1 MELATNK
8 EKKKIRATFPNGEVA
23 FIKLENVMVGV
34 GHEGED
40 LTSCDLIIE
49 GELVA
54 SWEVMDWGG
63 GTMFNGVG
71 GNKYVEGELGE
82 GRHSL
87 DISLNGNI
95 YNSDFLEDVIIK
107 MLDA

>member
-1 MELATNK
+1 MKLAVNK
-8 EKKKIRATFPNGEVA
+8 KKKKIRATFSNGEVA
-23 FIKLENVMVGV
+23 FIQLENIKVID

-40 LTSCDLIIE
+40 LTSCDLIID
-49 GELVA
+49 GEKAA

-63 GTMFNGVG
+63 GTMFKGVG
-71 GNKYVEGELGE
+71 ENKYVEGKLGK

-87 DISLNGNI
+87 DISLDGNI
-95 YNSDFLEDVIIK
+95 YNSDFLEDIIIE

>member
-8 EKKKIRATFPNGEVA
+8 EKKKIRATFPNAERV
-23 FIKLENVMVGV
+23 FIQLENVKVRN

-40 LTSCDLIIE
+40 LTSCDLMINDE
-49 GELVA
+49 KVA

-71 GNKYVEGELGE
+71 ENKYIEGKVKE
-82 GRHSL
+82 GRYSL
-87 DISLNGNI
+87 DISLNGNT
-95 YNSDFLEDVIIK
+95 YNSDYLEEVIEDI
-107 MLDA
+107 LDC

>member
-23 FIKLENVMVGV
+23 FIQLENIKVRG

-40 LTSCDLIIE
+40 LTNCDLIINDE
-49 GELVA
+49 KVA

-63 GTMFNGVG
+63 GTIFHGVG
-71 GNKYVEGELGE
+71 ENQYVKGELGE

-87 DISLNGNI
+87 DISLDGNI
-95 YNSDFLEDVIIK
+95 YNSDFLEDVIIE

>member
-8 EKKKIRATFPNGEVA
+8 EKKKIRATFPNGETVIIQLA
-23 FIKLENVMVGV
+23 NVTVRE

-40 LTSCDLIIE
+40 LVSCDLMIE
-49 GELVA
+49 GEKVA

-63 GTMFNGVG
+63 GTMFHGVG
-71 GNKYVEGELGE
+71 ENQYVKGKLGK

-87 DISLNGNI
+87 DISLDGNI
-95 YNSDFLEDVIIK
+95 YNSDYLEDVIEK
-107 MLDA
+107 MIDF

>member
-1 MELATNK
+1 MKLATNK
-8 EKKKIRATFPNGEVA
+8 ENKKIRATFPNGEVA
-23 FIKLENVMVGV
+23 FIQLANVKVRD

-40 LTSCDLIIE
+40 LTSCDLMIE
-49 GELVA
+49 GEKAA

-63 GTMFNGVG
+63 GTMFHGVG
-71 GNKYVEGELGE
+71 ENQYVKGELGE

-95 YNSDFLEDVIIK
+95 YNSDFLEEVIEE
-107 MLDA
+107 MLDC

>member
-8 EKKKIRATFPNGEVA
+8 EKKKIRATFPNGKVA
-23 FIKLENVMVGV
+23 FIQLDNVQVKD

-40 LTSCDLIIE
+40 LTSCDLMINDE
-49 GELVA
+49 KVA

-71 GNKYVEGELGE
+71 ENKYIEGKVKE
-82 GRHSL
+82 GRYSL
-87 DISLNGNI
+87 DFSLNGNT
-95 YNSDFLEDVIIK
+95 YNSDYLEEVIEDI
-107 MLDA
+107 LDC